1 MEMRG
6 TKNLKSNNM
15 HYTKKL
21 SVYIFFYLLLIGCKK
36 AGADSVKP
44 SAPANLQV
52 STQVSP
58 DGSGN
63 VSFTATA
70 TNAASYGFVFGDGVT
85 RTEPTGILTHKY
97 TLAGS
102 NTFSVVVSAT
112 ASNGQSVS
120 KTISVSVTVVP
131 GAPTL
136 YWAEEF
142 DVNGAP
148 STATWG
154 YDLGNGQGG
163 WGNQE
168 LQYYTQNSSN
178 VVVSGGTLKITAK
191 RENSNGFAF
200 TSTRLLSKG
209 KFSVKY
215 GRIDIR
221 AKLPVGGGTW
231 PALWMLGNNIDAV
244 SWPNCG
250 EIDIM
255 EHKGNDQNRIHG
267 TLHYPGRFGGN
278 PDGSTRL
285 ISNAST
291 EFHVYSVDWSATSI
305 KIYVDDQ
312 LIHSVA
318 NSNAL
323 PFNQEFFL
331 ILNVAM
337 GGGFGG
343 SVDPAFTSSTME
355 VDYIR
360 IYK

>member
-1 MEMRG
+1 
-6 TKNLKSNNM
+6 M
-15 HYTKKL
+15 HYSKKL
-21 SVYIFFYLLLIGCKK
+21 SVYILFYLLLIGCKK
-36 AGADSVKP
+36 AGADGVKP
-44 SAPANLQV
+44 LAPANLQV
-52 STQVSP
+52 STQVST

-70 TNAASYGFVFGDGVT
+70 TNAASYGFIFGDGISQ
-85 RTEPTGILTHKY
+85 TEPTGILTHKY
-97 TLAGS
+97 TLAGT
-102 NTFSVVVSAT
+102 NTFTIVVSAT
-112 ASNGQSVS
+112 SSNGQSVS

-136 YWAEEF
+136 YWSEEF
-142 DVNGAP
+142 DTNGAP
-148 STATWG
+148 NTATWA

-178 VVVSGGTLKITAK
+178 VIVSGGTLKITAK

-221 AKLPVGGGTW
+221 AKLPQGGGTW
-231 PALWMLGNNIDAV
+231 PALWMLGNNIDTAG
-244 SWPNCG
+244 WPNCG

-255 EHKGNDQNRIHG
+255 EHKGNDLNRIFG
-267 TLHYPGRFGGN
+267 TLHYPGHFGGSA
-278 PDGSTRL
+278 DGATRV

-291 EFHVYSVDWSATSI
+291 DFHVYSLDWSATSI

-312 LIHSVA
+312 LVHTVA
-318 NSNAL
+318 NSNSL

-337 GGGFGG
+337 GGTFGG
-343 SVDPAFTSSTME
+343 AVDPAFTSSIME

>member
-1 MEMRG
+1 MQY
-6 TKNLKSNNM
+6 S
-15 HYTKKL
+15 KKL
-21 SVYIFFYLLLIGCKK
+21 TAYIFFYLLLIGCKK

-52 STQVSP
+52 TTQVST

-70 TNAASYGFVFGDGVT
+70 TNAASYAFVFGDGVT
-85 RTEPTGILTHKY
+85 KTEPTGILTHKY
-97 TLAGS
+97 TLAGT
-102 NTFSVVVSAT
+102 NTFSVQVSAT
-112 ASNGQSVS
+112 ASNGQSVT
-120 KTISVSVTVVP
+120 KTISVTVTVVP
-131 GAPTL
+131 GTPSL
-136 YWAEEF
+136 FWAEEF

-148 STATWG
+148 NTATWG
-154 YDLGNGQGG
+154 YDMGNGSGG

-168 LQYYTQNSSN
+168 LQYYTDRASN

-191 RENSNGFAF
+191 RENYNGFAF

-209 KFSVKY
+209 KFSLKY

-221 AKLPVGGGTW
+221 AKLPAGGGTW

-244 SWPNCG
+244 GWPNCG

-278 PDGSTRL
+278 ADGSSV
-285 ISNAST
+285 IVSNVST
-291 EFHVYSVDWSATSI
+291 EFHIYSVDWTATSI
-305 KIYVDDQ
+305 KIYVDNQ
-312 LIHSVA
+312 LIHTVA
-318 NSNAL
+318 NSNNL

-337 GGGFGG
+337 GGTFGG
-343 SVDPAFTSSTME
+343 AVDPAFSSSTME

>member
-1 MEMRG
+1 
-6 TKNLKSNNM
+6 M

-21 SVYIFFYLLLIGCKK
+21 SVYILFYLLLIGCKK

-52 STQVSP
+52 STQVST

-70 TNAASYGFVFGDGVT
+70 TNAASYGFVFGDGAT
-85 RTEPTGILTHKY
+85 KTEPTGILTHKY
-97 TLAGS
+97 TLAGT

-131 GAPTL
+131 GAPSL
-136 YWAEEF
+136 YWSEEF

-148 STATWG
+148 NSAIWG

-215 GRIDIR
+215 GRIEIR
-221 AKLPVGGGTW
+221 AKLPAGGGTW

-255 EHKGNDQNRIHG
+255 EHKGNEPNRIHG
-267 TLHYPGRFGGN
+267 SLHYPGRFGSN
-278 PDGSTRL
+278 PDGSFRD

-291 EFHVYSVDWSATSI
+291 EFHVYRVDWSATSI

>member
-1 MEMRG
+1 
-6 TKNLKSNNM
+6 M

-21 SVYIFFYLLLIGCKK
+21 SVYIFLYLLLIGCKK

-52 STQVSP
+52 STQVST

-63 VSFTATA
+63 VNFTATA
-70 TNAASYGFVFGDGVT
+70 TNTASYGFVFGDGVT
-85 RTEPTGILTHKY
+85 KTEPTGILTHKY
-97 TLAGS
+97 TLTGT

-131 GAPTL
+131 GAPSL
-136 YWAEEF
+136 YWSEEF

-148 STATWG
+148 NSAIWG

-168 LQYYTQNSSN
+168 LQYYTPNSSN

-215 GRIDIR
+215 GRIEIR
-221 AKLPVGGGTW
+221 AKLPAGGGTW

-244 SWPNCG
+244 GWPNCG

-255 EHKGNDQNRIHG
+255 EHKGNDQNLIYG
-267 TLHYPGRFGGN
+267 TLHYPGRYGGSA
-278 PDGSTRL
+278 DGNTRV

-291 EFHVYSVDWSATSI
+291 EFHVYRVDWSATSI

-312 LIHSVA
+312 LIHTVA
-318 NSNAL
+318 NSNSL